1 MELGLTDPV
10 VVARSGD
17 MVLIANG
24 DVISNL
30 DTDAQTWTPVEG
42 YSEVKPLQV
51 WLKFLY
57 YLNEVNPPV
66 PWVEPQ

>member
-1 MELGLTDPV
+1 MELRLTNPAI
-10 VVARSGD
+10 VARSGD

-24 DVISNL
+24 DVLDNL
-30 DTDAQTWTPVEG
+30 DTDAQTWAPTEG

-57 YLNEVNPPV
+57 YLDEVNPPE